1 MMYPKCDNCEILLLS
16 EEQRIEW
23 YKDLSAK
30 NILLHKKLIEQ
41 QELITILKKKLLEK
55 RTSCVSEYITNLVD
69 QTRRTEHDSFQNSQ
83 LLHQNLKEKLLE
95 VTAFLEIF
103 NAERESFQQEIEEN
117 ERHFTEHMSYLN
129 GQVDYF
135 RESLFRELEES
146 NRIKHYFIKK
156 LSGVASAS
164 YNIVLETLKEEG
176 EKLNNELKLRYRQT
190 IQKSKEEIERQSL
203 LVSKLR
209 KHNRQLYSVIQKSKF
224 ENEIKI
230 SKLEKNVK
238 DLKMTVKKLQEKN
251 ECLHTQI
258 KLEVEG
264 CQNDIFDA
272 RKKIRTFIKPKS

>member
-1 MMYPKCDNCEILLLS
+1 MVNCS
-16 EEQRIEW
+16 R